1 MCPSINHTSLYVC
14 IFTIMT
20 NDDINNLA
28 SIILRLASDMI
39 LIVDDDYDIASLS

>member
-1 MCPSINHTSLYVC
+1 MMIL
-14 IFTIMT
+14 
-20 NDDINNLA
+20 NNLA